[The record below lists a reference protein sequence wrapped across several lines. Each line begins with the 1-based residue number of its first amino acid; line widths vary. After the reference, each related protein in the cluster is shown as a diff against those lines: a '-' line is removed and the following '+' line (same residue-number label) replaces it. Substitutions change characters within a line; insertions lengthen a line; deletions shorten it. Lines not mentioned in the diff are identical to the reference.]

1 MQRRASFVVRGEKS
15 ILKIMGN
22 RCEVRGS
29 LSQRICIVGTR
40 TNTLLLL
47 LLLRAP
53 PPLAGTSFRLLSL
66 LTSYLLIMQGP
77 SV

>member
-29 LSQRICIVGTR
+29 LSQRICIAGTR
-40 TNTLLLL
+40 TNTLLL